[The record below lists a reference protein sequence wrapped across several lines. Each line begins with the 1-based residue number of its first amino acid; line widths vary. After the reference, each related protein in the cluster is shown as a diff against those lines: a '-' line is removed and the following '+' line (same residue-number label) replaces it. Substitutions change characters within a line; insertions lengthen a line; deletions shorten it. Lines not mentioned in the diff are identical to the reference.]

1 MSKKPILFYSP
12 SCKHS
17 VQLWKYLKEKK
28 ILDQLIKI
36 NVNKQHYPK
45 QIKSVPSLI
54 VHDRN
59 QPITGHGIMMYFTT
73 FQPSTAG
80 MSSSQSSGNS
90 VGSTGNNNSTAKT
103 NNRNSGNN
111 GVIQDYNPCEM
122 GSGWSDEYMCL
133 DGNDHENHSYWSLEG
148 SGSSNLSTIVP
159 SSSSSGGRGSGSKK
173 NSDFDNKLE
182 ELTKLRNNETSSMR
196 QRGPGPGIM
205 PPPAGGR

>member
-1 MSKKPILFYSP
+1 MSKKPVLFYSP

-36 NVNKQHYPK
+36 NVNKQNYPK

-59 QPITGHGIMMYFTT
+59 QPITGHGIMMYFKT
-73 FQPSTAG
+73 FQASTSKINSLQTSAPSAP
-80 MSSSQSSGNS
+80 SGS
-90 VGSTGNNNSTAKT
+90 KTT
-103 NNRNSGNN
+103 NNLNTGNN

-122 GSGWSDEYMCL
+122 GSGWSDKYMCL

-148 SGSSNLSTIVP
+148 SSNLSTSVSSAQS
-159 SSSSSGGRGSGSKK
+159 SSSSSGGGSRKK
-173 NSDFDNKLE
+173 NSNFENNLE
-182 ELTKLRNNETSSMR
+182 KMIQARKSEETNMR
-196 QRGPGPGIM
+196 QRGRPGMM
-205 PPPAGGR
+205 PPPVGGR